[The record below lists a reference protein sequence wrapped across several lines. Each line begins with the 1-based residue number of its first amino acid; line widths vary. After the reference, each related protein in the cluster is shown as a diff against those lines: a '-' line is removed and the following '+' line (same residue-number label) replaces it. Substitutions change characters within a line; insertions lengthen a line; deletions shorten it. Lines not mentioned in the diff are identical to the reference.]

1 MVDALPQLQPAECAL
16 LLIGQQAGLAFG
28 VGSTDCQ
35 ILLNDT
41 VALARTAT
49 AFELPIVVSTSAAKV
64 YSAPKMPAI
73 HAVLPDVTVIERRSM
88 NLWEGASTT

>member
-49 AFELPIVVSTSAAKV
+49 AFELPKGETARMYKLQPVRTSQ
-64 YSAPKMPAI
+64 
-73 HAVLPDVTVIERRSM
+73 RS
-88 NLWEGASTT
+88 GAQ